1 MQTTGNLITT
11 GYWASPAIIPGWV
24 LSHWVGTAVVTEPD
38 ISWDLLDSEGRRL
51 PAPVGTRIYATKFEL
66 FDNLSAPNG
75 YALKLGGSAT
85 DTNAPVVSTAIAASG
100 LISKGIFRNAL
111 STPFSVTTAMT
122 FGLYLHNSNAAPSAG
137 QFAQASQTTPIN
149 TLSPASSR
157 PKPVQIYAEIW
168 WARPD
173 DGSLASMDITL
184 CKEHQRLMAGVQ

>member
-1 MQTTGNLITT
+1 MHTTGNLITT

-24 LSHWVGTAVVTEPD
+24 LCHWVGSAVVTEPD

-66 FDNLSAPNG
+66 YDNISAPNG
-75 YALKLGGSAT
+75 YAIKLGGSAT
-85 DTNAPVVSTAIAASG
+85 DTNAPVLSTAIAASG

-111 STPFSVTTAMT
+111 ATPFNVTTAMT
-122 FGLYLHNSNAAPSAG
+122 FGFYLHNGNSAPSAG

-149 TLSPASSR
+149 VLSPASAR
-157 PKPVQIYAEIW
+157 PKPVLINAEIW

-184 CKEHQRLMAGVQ
+184 SKEHQRLMAGVQ